1 MIISPIF
8 YMGNKKKLIKKGLIE
23 LFPQNIN
30 TFIELFAGS
39 AIVSMNTNANKY
51 VINDSNTNLV
61 SLYNLFK
68 TKSNE
73 EIINHIESRIELYG
87 LARERTKRNEFKD
100 KEKIEEYKKAYMN
113 FRKYYNDNKNVL
125 DFYTLMFYS
134 FSQQFRFNNKG
145 DFNMPCGNDCFSET
159 NKKYIEDGCNFF
171 RKDNVHITNYD
182 FRKININKL
191 RKDDFIYLDPPYLN
205 TTATYNENDGWTIK
219 DEEDLYLLC
228 ESLNKYGIKFGLSNV
243 FVNKNKE
250 NTKLIEWCY
259 KNNFNVYTFDKFT
272 YTACGKGNSN
282 AKEVFITNYIIPQL
296 Q

>member
-30 TFIELFAGS
+30 TLIELFAGS
-39 AIVSMNTNANKY
+39 AVVSMNTTANKY
-51 VINDSNTNLV
+51 VINDSNANLI

-73 EIINHIESRIELYG
+73 EIVNHIESRIELYG

-100 KEKIEEYKKAYMN
+100 KEKIEKYKEAYMN

-159 NKKYIEDGCNFF
+159 NKIYIKDGCNFF
-171 RKDNVHITNYD
+171 SSCNTYITNND
-182 FRKININKL
+182 FRKIKIDKL
-191 RKDDFIYLDPPYLN
+191 KKDDFIYLDPPYLN

-243 FVNKNKE
+243 FMNKNKE

-272 YTACGKGNSN
+272 YTACGKGNSK
-282 AKEVFITNYIIPQL
+282 AKEVFITNYITPQL